1 MVLPAGRGKCLR
13 NPMPR
18 GEHRLL
24 RRDGPREISS
34 EGSWP
39 IVVPDLRLSEATTE
53 ARLGGGSSRQ
63 RSRVATVPAAPVPS
77 RGGRTAHRMQW
88 RPTSPRKHREACC
101 LDGQAPVLVVLWSCG
116 LLPLVSLPR
125 ALPSRSLRRRKD
137 GARRE
142 EEEGDEAQTGGAEGG
157 KPRGAVLQK
166 VRKARDDQAAGVRE
180 EHNCGVPQETR
191 RAAHKAFG
199 RKEVQQRK
207 KSSRTTM

>member
-1 MVLPAGRGKCLR
+1 MLAKTNAAWRASPPPPRRTPRNFNKRGQPADRGAGLA
-13 NPMPR
+13 P
-18 GEHRLL
+18 
-24 RRDGPREISS
+24 
-34 EGSWP
+34 
-39 IVVPDLRLSEATTE
+39 
-53 ARLGGGSSRQ
+53 LGGHHGSPSRRGLSRQ

-77 RGGRTAHRMQW
+77 RGGRTVHRMQW

-180 EHNCGVPQETR
+180 EHNCGVPPQIR
-191 RAAHKAFG
+191 RAHKAFG
-199 RKEVQQRK
+199 RRCSGRRAAGQQC
-207 KSSRTTM
+207 ST